1 MTNRPTPA
9 SNLKIVYYLL
19 LVVVAAWLLPACT
32 QERQPCLTPK
42 IASLNLHFVHFAIDT
57 AIANNTT
64 QDTALPSAVFGALTG
79 GTTVKEL
86 IYRTPTAY
94 TTLSLSSTTDS
105 CQWIFKADSAL
116 TDYDTLNFYY
126 RRQLKFLS
134 NACGYTNF
142 YTLDSVHV
150 TKNKG
155 IDSIILTNNSV
166 TNDVN
171 TRQLKIY
178 MHPDF

>member
-1 MTNRPTPA
+1 MTNLPTIMRA
-9 SNLKIVYYLL
+9 VKAWQYMVLL
-19 LVVVAAWLLPACT
+19 AVAVWLLPACT

-42 IASLNLHFVHFAIDT
+42 TASLNLHFVHFPVDT
-57 AIANNTT
+57 AINNNST
-64 QDTALPSAVFGALTG
+64 QDTALPSAIFGAITG
-79 GTTVKEL
+79 GTVQEF
-86 IYRTPTAY
+86 IYRAPSAY
-94 TTLSLSSTTDS
+94 FTISLSSTADS
-105 CQWIFKADSAL
+105 CSWIFKADSAL
-116 TDYDTLNFYY
+116 ATYDTLNFYY

-142 YTLDSVHV
+142 YTIDSVHT
-150 TKNKG
+150 TKSTG
-155 IDSIILTNNSV
+155 IDSVIITNPSV

>member
-1 MTNRPTPA
+1 M
-9 SNLKIVYYLL
+9 
-19 LVVVAAWLLPACT
+19 
-32 QERQPCLTPK
+32 
-42 IASLNLHFVHFAIDT
+42 
-57 AIANNTT
+57 
-64 QDTALPSAVFGALTG
+64 
-79 GTTVKEL
+79 